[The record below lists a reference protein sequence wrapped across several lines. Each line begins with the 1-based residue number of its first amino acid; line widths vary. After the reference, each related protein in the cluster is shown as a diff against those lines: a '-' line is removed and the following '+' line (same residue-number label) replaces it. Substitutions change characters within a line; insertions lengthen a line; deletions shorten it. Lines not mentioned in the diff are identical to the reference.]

1 MRRLVWLRMHKEN
14 DMSAVED
21 VVLTEEHDGIL
32 ILTINRPEVRNAVN
46 AEVAERIGKAF
57 ERFDL
62 DESLS
67 VAILTGAGKGFS
79 SGMDLAAFVKG
90 SKPSYG
96 DRGFAGMTRKSPGK
110 PVIAA
115 VEGFAVAGGLEMAIA
130 CDLIVSA
137 RDARYAI
144 PEVRRGLIAA
154 AGALLRLPRRMP
166 YHIVMEMAL
175 TGEFISA
182 ERLHSLGVLNR
193 LVEPGMA
200 LKEAV
205 ALGRQ
210 IMRGGPAAL
219 TATKRIL
226 VEQQD
231 WTLENM
237 WAKQEVHF
245 RAAIESPDAREGA
258 MAFKEK
264 RAPQWHRSSP
274 PPSTGSQEH

>member
-1 MRRLVWLRMHKEN
+1 MTA
-14 DMSAVED
+14 SED
-21 VVLTEEHDGIL
+21 VILTEEFDGIL
-32 ILTINRPEVRNAVN
+32 VITINRPHVRNAIN
-46 AEVAERIGKAF
+46 AEVAERIAKTF
-57 ERFDL
+57 ERFDS
-62 DESLS
+62 DETLS

-79 SGMDLAAFVKG
+79 SGMDLAAFVQG
-90 SKPSYG
+90 SRPSYG
-96 DRGFAGMTRKSPGK
+96 DRGFAGMTRKSSNK

-115 VEGFAVAGGLEMAIA
+115 VEGFAVAGGLEIAIA

-144 PEVRRGLIAA
+144 PEVQRGLVAA

-166 YHIVMEMAL
+166 YHVVMEMAL

-182 ERLHSLGVLNR
+182 ERLHGLGVINR
-193 LVEPGMA
+193 LVAPGAA
-200 LKEAV
+200 LAEAI

-210 IMRGGPAAL
+210 VMRGGPAAIA
-219 TATKRIL
+219 ATKKIL

-237 WAKQEVHF
+237 WAKQEVYF

-258 MAFKEK
+258 AAFTEK
-264 RAPQWHRSSP
+264 RAPQWQRTGGSGAK
-274 PPSTGSQEH
+274 STKAQ